1 MNVFFNYSEVK
12 AQNQYNGFDKYDAN
26 IILEH
31 APDLTSELI
40 PDESL
45 SDSDSVQ
52 VSENKIISFDLA
64 IDSEFIAY
72 SNKTS
77 DPISVQGVFIYKKKS
92 LKLIVINSKYAPDI
106 PASVLDEISQ
116 KQNVEIYY
124 DSFLDK
130 SDPVLLTYF
139 YKHYDQN
146 PDYWGFDI
154 ISKKRIHFNL
164 FMYYSLKDLTFSFG
178 YNNLKPYYTGSQK
191 SITQNRNISGN
202 FQINYDT
209 RIHSFKIFDLFGYSN
224 FGLKSLAL
232 SVNLQKYDDLDN
244 YKTQMNKA
252 LIEKTD
258 LFVKYAM
265 NDAEILPEIFTRK
278 IKSFNDILN
287 VLNVTHPDAK
297 FTKTNT
303 PLTIGSVVHK
313 IFTKYIRYAVL
324 KGNDAIYLSILKQG
338 ILNNSHP
345 KYDVNYEY
353 YNQLSNISSLEEL
366 ENNDSINK
374 IYESLSKEN
383 VFNYKAWQYA
393 SVNYLISEASS
404 NSSLPITGLTTGGRT
419 VNERCREFLIEYGA
433 DVDIS
438 GAYGSQLQ
446 KLTFPIG
453 RPRLFSS
460 TSNSNK
466 KITLGSFMKK
476 IDKKVTSG
484 LYKVV
489 VEGTLSFEQD
499 LIYSKIPPED
509 VSRKIIYDKE
519 DPETAAIDA
528 PFVLL
533 RKEIKN
539 GFITKANWEVLQK
552 VCTNQELNEIKN
564 FKVVS
569 AVYWQDSDR
578 VDSIEEL
585 ADEFLKD
592 KGEYKFDHQQNTIV
606 DSRTFKWY
614 GVSLNE
620 FITPLMEK
628 RKAIKKSKNPE
639 DQALQESIKLVINTT
654 WGLLT
659 SPYFDINNV
668 VCSEIV
674 TSAIRTNVWL
684 ISKALNTHLSI
695 TDGGPY
701 SLMHVSFLKTNIRK
715 PSLAVLSSYYK
726 YKNHRSIEI
735 GPLANINWKEYFDNN
750 VPPTEMPFLDLD
762 KFAQEHVANF
772 WANYKIEIN
781 VKLEHKLDNTFV
793 KGSYFLRAHY
803 LFKIYEKKTKSY
815 TLYFSKIRGFRNEET
830 IQFQNPMYKLLIHMI
845 ESKDKKFIVENNGV
859 YFQTRI
865 LRLKSWKKTLVSKNK
880 KKVSKLGDDI
890 EPGDSIEIVCYFRLN
905 NTHCH
910 IDFLKEYK
918 KRMNRANRYKTIY
931 DSQGGGIVIRQPLF
945 EKFLSYFNIDLVI
958 ERMNADNI
966 KLTEKEIKKLTDG
979 LSNSNN

>member
-1 MNVFFNYSEVK
+1 MNVFFNYNEVK
-12 AQNQYNGFDKYDAN
+12 AENQYDQN
-26 IILEH
+26 IIVEQ
-31 APDLTSELI
+31 APDLTSDLI
-40 PDESL
+40 PDESGLVHEFEL
-45 SDSDSVQ
+45 SKKDSK
-52 VSENKIISFDLA
+52 NKIISFDLS

-72 SNKTS
+72 SNKTA

-92 LKLIVINSKYAPDI
+92 LKLIVINSKYASDI
-106 PASVLDEISQ
+106 PSSVLDQISE
-116 KQNVEIYY
+116 KQNVQIYY
-124 DSFLDK
+124 DSFSDK

-139 YKHYDQN
+139 YKHYEHN
-146 PDYWGFDI
+146 PDYWGVDI
-154 ISKKRIHFNL
+154 LLQKQIHFNL
-164 FMYYSLKDLTFSFG
+164 FMYYSFKDLTFCFG

-191 SITQNRNISGN
+191 SIIQNRNISGN

-209 RIHSFKIFDLFGYSN
+209 RIHYFKIFDLFGYSST
-224 FGLKSLAL
+224 GLKSLAL

-244 YKTQMNKA
+244 YKSEMNRA
-252 LIEKTD
+252 LIEKPD
-258 LFVKYAM
+258 LFIKYAI

-278 IKSFNDILN
+278 IKSFNNILN
-287 VLNVTHPDAK
+287 VLKVTDPDAK

-313 IFTKYIRYAVL
+313 IFMKYMRYVVL
-324 KGNDAIYLSILKQG
+324 KGNDSIYLSILKQG
-338 ILNNSHP
+338 ILNHSHP
-345 KYDVNYEY
+345 KYDVNYEN
-353 YNQLSNISSLEEL
+353 YNLLSNFSSLEEL
-366 ENNDSINK
+366 EKNISKNQ
-374 IYESLSKEN
+374 IYENLSQEK

-419 VNERCREFLIEYGA
+419 VNERCKEFIIEYGA

-446 KLTFPIG
+446 NLTFPIG

-466 KITLGSFMKK
+466 KITLGAFMKK

-484 LYKVV
+484 LYKIVV
-489 VEGTLSFEQD
+489 DGPLSFEQD

-509 VSRKIIYDKE
+509 VSRKISYDKE

-552 VCTNQELNEIKN
+552 VCTSQELNEIKN
-564 FKVVS
+564 LKVVS
-569 AVYWQDSDR
+569 AVYWLDSDR

-585 ADEFLKD
+585 ANEFLKD
-592 KGEYKFDHQQNTIV
+592 KGEYKFDHQKNTIV

-614 GVSLNE
+614 GVSLNN
-620 FITPLMEK
+620 FITPLIEK
-628 RKAIKKSKNPE
+628 RQLIKKSKNAE

-701 SLMHVSFLKTNIRK
+701 SLMDVSFIKKNSSSKNPGL
-715 PSLAVLSSYYK
+715 SVLSSYYK

-750 VPPTEMPFLDLD
+750 VPPTESPFSDLD
-762 KFAQEHVANF
+762 KLAQEHVEKF
-772 WANYKIEIN
+772 WANYKIKIN
-781 VKLEHKLDNTFV
+781 VKLEHKINNTFV

-803 LFKIYEKKTKSY
+803 LFKIYDEGKKTY
-815 TLYFSKIRGFRNEET
+815 TQYYSRIRGFRNEET
-830 IQFQNPMYKLLIHMI
+830 IEFQNPMYKLLIHMI
-845 ESKDKKFIVENNGV
+845 ESKEEKFIVANNGI
-859 YFQTRI
+859 YYQKKI
-865 LRLKSWKKTLVSKNK
+865 LRLKSWKKSLVSKNK

-890 EPGDSIEIVCYFRLN
+890 EPGDSIEIICYFRLN

-910 IDFLKEYK
+910 IDVLKEYK

-931 DSQGGGIVIRQPLF
+931 DSQGEGIVIRQPLF
-945 EKFLSYFNIDLVI
+945 EKFMLYYNIDFVVKA
-958 ERMNADNI
+958 MNDDYI

-979 LSNSNN
+979 QSNSNN